1 MSSPAMYF
9 PSDFDMD
16 TARLCGQLSDDAYDM
31 YSQWKR
37 QGKPRTKSGFT
48 WTHPTGTGF
57 VFSSPIWSG
66 EHLWHFVSE
75 VEPFGFMAR
84 TPEGK

>member
-31 YSQWKR
+31 YSQK
-37 QGKPRTKSGFT
+37 KDSVIK
-48 WTHPTGTGF
+48 
-57 VFSSPIWSG
+57 V
-66 EHLWHFVSE
+66 VME
-75 VEPFGFMAR
+75 V
-84 TPEGK
+84 